1 MMEKRGLFLHT
12 AILLLVV
19 SISVSTLFSA
29 SIPQTKYRTL
39 IRDLS
44 SKYGVPE
51 DLVHSI
57 IIAESNYNPNAV
69 SKKGALGLM
78 QLMPETAKEYGV
90 LDPLVPED
98 NIDAGIKYIKK
109 LIDLYN
115 GDVKLILA
123 AYNAGPSAVEK
134 YGGVPPFQETQE
146 YIQRVRK
153 NFVDPVIR
161 QHKVYTFT
169 DDRGR
174 IVLTNKPYLS
184 KNRLRTAGRKDIKRE
199 PDQRLPLTSML

>member
-1 MMEKRGLFLHT
+1 MRERTAFCSRIFCIFLSAACLTPLFCL
-12 AILLLVV
+12 A
-19 SISVSTLFSA
+19 SA
-29 SIPQTKYRTL
+29 RSATKYQNL

-57 IIAESNYNPNAV
+57 ILAESNYDPNAV

-78 QLMPETAKEYGV
+78 QLMPETALEFGV
-90 LDPLVPED
+90 EDPLVPED
-98 NIDAGIKYIKK
+98 NLNAGIKYIKK
-109 LIDLYN
+109 LIELYN

-134 YGGVPPFQETQE
+134 YGGVPPFQETVE

-153 NFVDPVIR
+153 NFLDPVIR
-161 QHKVYTFT
+161 QHKIYTFT
-169 DDRGR
+169 DERGR
-174 IVLTNKPYLS
+174 TVLTNRPYLS
-184 KNRLRTAGRKDIKRE
+184 KNRLRSSHSSDLKGNT
-199 PDQRLPLTSML
+199 DQR